1 MQWQLMVIELYSLE
15 SKLYREPLVKYKCKS
30 PKNICKFHFFE
41 KPVELNLPSIL
52 NNTQFVSPLKDLP
65 CNFVSL
71 NIVYNLQPI
80 LSSTFNL

>member
-52 NNTQFVSPLKDLP
+52 NNT
-65 CNFVSL
+65 
-71 NIVYNLQPI
+71 
-80 LSSTFNL
+80 